1 MLQWIADSRTQLVS
15 QWAVP
20 ALDTGLWILL
30 CDLCMS
36 ASLTRLT
43 QQGVGFSVLTCIQF
57 DKHAHRHRHITLS
70 SIRLTLCD
78 ADGSRH
84 IGQRCSTFEL
94 VSEASDA
101 IHTTIKKQDFPYSFW
116 LRDDSLEESA
126 NLPSPDVLGQLS

>member
-1 MLQWIADSRTQLVS
+1 VYSLAYKSTNAETSIGT
-15 QWAVP
+15 P
-20 ALDTGLWILL
+20 LL
-30 CDLCMS
+30 CFICF
-36 ASLTRLT
+36 T
-43 QQGVGFSVLTCIQF
+43 V
-57 DKHAHRHRHITLS
+57 
-70 SIRLTLCD
+70 CD